1 MSDYQDI
8 TGTRVKYLTSDPTLE
23 SSYEGQIWYNS
34 TTGINKALVGIK
46 AFASGGTVPTRFYY
60 PGAVGGTTDTL
71 GIAGVGPSPQPAHNL
86 CIEYSGFSWS
96 AQPNLN
102 TNRRAPYTFGTSTS
116 CVASGG
122 DYSPASPTLTQ
133 ATEEWN
139 GSSWTS
145 VTNMPNN
152 QGSFGA
158 ASGTLTA
165 GLVYGGY
172 GNPQDTSAK
181 TVSYDGTNW
190 TDLSSPGSDVVTG
203 RNFTR
208 GGGGTQTAAI
218 FSGGN
223 PTTGN
228 TETFDGSSWSEQNNM
243 SLARYG
249 SGFIGT
255 QTSGLYMGGAGA
267 PGRTG
272 VTEDWDGSVWSTTV
286 SMATARNGT
295 IHSKSGNASAAIVA
309 AGYTGTA
316 YPTTT
321 EEYNSN
327 INAITK
333 AAWAS
338 GGNVGTARRALWGC
352 GTQTAGL
359 IFGGYEDP
367 AVSAKTEEY
376 NGSTWSEQ
384 NDLGTPGYHLAG
396 CGTQTAGLAFARGSG
411 TPTMPYTEEYNGTS
425 WSEQN
430 DMGTARYVS
439 CGFGLQTAAVCV
451 GGGPATTTMNDTEEY
466 DGTSWT
472 AGNNFPT
479 TIYGMGGC
487 GTQTAGL
494 TCGGY
499 SPAAPN
505 ANTTITGEYDGTNW
519 TTGGAMVTAIQG
531 NFASGSQTDAV
542 QFGGVNPAPSITADS
557 SIYNG
562 SSWSTTAPM
571 STARNSLAGSGTTG
585 SSAFAASGGTPNKND
600 TEEFTGGTETITAST
615 LTTS

>member
-8 TGTRVKYLTSDPTLE
+8 RGTRVKYLTSDPTLE

-34 TTGINKALVGIK
+34 TTGINKALVKIR
-46 AFASGGTVPTRFYY
+46 AFSSGGTVPTRFYY

-172 GNPQDTSAK
+172 GNPQSTSAK

-190 TDLSSPGSDVVTG
+190 TDLSSPGSDVVNG

-255 QTSGLYMGGAGA
+255 QTSGLYMGGRT
-267 PGRTG
+267 PPRTG
-272 VTEDWDGSVWSTTV
+272 VTEDWDGSVWSTTA

-321 EEYNSN
+321 EEYNAN

-333 AAWAS
+333 AAWSS
-338 GGNVGTARRALWGC
+338 GGALGTSRRYISGCGTKTAIVAFGGFKPGSANETELYNGSSWSEVNNLGTAGYGVGAAGTQTAALAFGGSNDVYESWDGSNWTSSSTLNTTRRMLGSC
-352 GTQTAGL
+352 GTQTAAL
-359 IFGGYEDP
+359 AFGGRPEP
-367 AVSAKTEEY
+367 STSAKTEEW
-376 NGSTWSEQ
+376 NGSSWSNS
-384 NDLGTPGYHLAG
+384 NDLNTAVRNNMGSGI
-396 CGTQTAGLAFARGSG
+396 QTAALNSG
-411 TPTMPYTEEYNGTS
+411 GNRVSDDTLTGATEEYNGTS
-425 WSEQN
+425 WTASPGSMN
-430 DMGTARYVS
+430 TARMAS
-439 CGFGLQTAAVCV
+439 APNTGGLQTAALVY
-451 GGGPATTTMNDTEEY
+451 GGLPPASAVTEQY
-466 DGTSWT
+466 DGTSWSATASMATARGQTGGGGTST
-472 AGNNFPT
+472 AG
-479 TIYGMGGC
+479 IVYGG
-487 GTQTAGL
+487 
-494 TCGGY
+494 
-499 SPAAPN
+499 SPP
-505 ANTTITGEYDGTNW
+505 G
-519 TTGGAMVTAIQG
+519 
-531 NFASGSQTDAV
+531 
-542 QFGGVNPAPSITADS
+542 
-557 SIYNG
+557 
-562 SSWSTTAPM
+562 
-571 STARNSLAGSGTTG
+571 
-585 SSAFAASGGTPNKND
+585 SGGTD
-600 TEEFTGGTETITAST
+600 ATEEFTGGTETVTAST

>member
-8 TGTRVKYLTSDPTLE
+8 RGTRVKYLTSDPTLE

-34 TTGINKALVGIK
+34 TTGINKALVKIR
-46 AFASGGTVPTRFYY
+46 AFSSGGTVPTRFYY

-172 GNPQDTSAK
+172 GNPQSTSAK

-190 TDLSSPGSDVVTG
+190 TDLSSPGSDVVNG

-255 QTSGLYMGGAGA
+255 QTSGLYMGGRT
-267 PGRTG
+267 PPRTG
-272 VTEDWDGSVWSTTV
+272 VTEDWDGSVWSTTA

-321 EEYNSN
+321 EEYNAN

-333 AAWAS
+333 AAWSS
-338 GGNVGTARRALWGC
+338 GGALGTSRRYISGCGTKTAIVAFGGFKPGSANETELYNGSSWSEVNNLGTAGYGVGAAGTQTAALAFGGSNDVYESWDGSNWTSSSTLNTTRRMLGSC
-352 GTQTAGL
+352 GTQTAAL
-359 IFGGYEDP
+359 AFGGRPEP
-367 AVSAKTEEY
+367 STSAKTEEW
-376 NGSTWSEQ
+376 NGSSWSNS
-384 NDLGTPGYHLAG
+384 NDLNTAVRNNMGSGI
-396 CGTQTAGLAFARGSG
+396 QTAALNSGGNTPSNDTLTGS
-411 TPTMPYTEEYNGTS
+411 TEEYNGTS
-425 WSEQN
+425 WTASPGTMN
-430 DMGTARYVS
+430 TARMAS
-439 CGFGLQTAAVCV
+439 APNTGGLQTAALVY
-451 GGGPATTTMNDTEEY
+451 GGLPPASAVTEQY
-466 DGTSWT
+466 DGTSWSATASMATARGQTGGGGTST
-472 AGNNFPT
+472 AG
-479 TIYGMGGC
+479 IVYGG
-487 GTQTAGL
+487 
-494 TCGGY
+494 
-499 SPAAPN
+499 SPP
-505 ANTTITGEYDGTNW
+505 G
-519 TTGGAMVTAIQG
+519 
-531 NFASGSQTDAV
+531 
-542 QFGGVNPAPSITADS
+542 
-557 SIYNG
+557 
-562 SSWSTTAPM
+562 
-571 STARNSLAGSGTTG
+571 
-585 SSAFAASGGTPNKND
+585 SGGTD
-600 TEEFTGGTETITAST
+600 ATEEFTGGTETVTAST

>member
-8 TGTRVKYLTSDPTLE
+8 TGTRVKYLTSDPTLD
-23 SSYEGQIWYNS
+23 STTEGQIWYNS
-34 TTGINKALVGIK
+34 TTGINKALVKIK
-46 AFASGGTVPTRFYY
+46 AFSSGGTVPTTFYY

-165 GLVYGGY
+165 GIVYGGY
-172 GNPQDTSAK
+172 GNPQSTSAK

-190 TDLSSPGSDVVTG
+190 TDLPSPGSDVVTG

-321 EEYNSN
+321 EEYNAN

-333 AAWAS
+333 AAWSS
-338 GGNVGTARRALWGC
+338 GGALGTSRRYISGCGTKTAIVAFGGFKPGSANETELYNGSSWSEVNNLGTAGYGVGAAGTQTAALAFGGSNDVYESWDGSNWTSSPSLNTARRMLGSC
-352 GTQTAGL
+352 GTQTAAL
-359 IFGGYEDP
+359 AFGGRPEP
-367 AVSAKTEEY
+367 SVSAKTEEW
-376 NGSTWSEQ
+376 NGSSWSNS
-384 NDLGTPGYHLAG
+384 NDLNTAVRNNMGSGI
-396 CGTQTAGLAFARGSG
+396 QTAALNSGGNTPSDDTLTGS
-411 TPTMPYTEEYNGTS
+411 TEEYNGTS
-425 WSEQN
+425 WTASPGTMN
-430 DMGTARYVS
+430 TARMAS
-439 CGFGLQTAAVCV
+439 APNTGGLQTAALVY
-451 GGGPATTTMNDTEEY
+451 GGLPPASAVTEQY
-466 DGTSWT
+466 DGTSWSATASMATARGQTGGGGTST
-472 AGNNFPT
+472 AG
-479 TIYGMGGC
+479 IVYGG
-487 GTQTAGL
+487 
-494 TCGGY
+494 
-499 SPAAPN
+499 SPP
-505 ANTTITGEYDGTNW
+505 G
-519 TTGGAMVTAIQG
+519 
-531 NFASGSQTDAV
+531 
-542 QFGGVNPAPSITADS
+542 
-557 SIYNG
+557 
-562 SSWSTTAPM
+562 
-571 STARNSLAGSGTTG
+571 
-585 SSAFAASGGTPNKND
+585 SGGTD
-600 TEEFTGGTETITAST
+600 ATEEFTGGTETVTAST

>member
-8 TGTRVKYLTSDPTLE
+8 RGTRVKYLTSDPTLE

-34 TTGINKALVGIK
+34 TTGINKALVKIR
-46 AFASGGTVPTRFYY
+46 AFSSGGTVPTRFYY

-172 GNPQDTSAK
+172 GNPQSTSAK

-190 TDLSSPGSDVVTG
+190 TDLSSPGSDVVNG

-255 QTSGLYMGGAGA
+255 QTSGLYMGGRT
-267 PGRTG
+267 PPRTG
-272 VTEDWDGSVWSTTV
+272 VTEDWDGSVWSTTA

-321 EEYNSN
+321 EEYNAN

-333 AAWAS
+333 AAWSS
-338 GGNVGTARRALWGC
+338 GGALGTSRRYISGCGTKTAIVAFGGFKPGSANETELYNGSSWSEVNNLGTAGYGVGAAGTQTAALAFGGSNDVYESWDGSNWTSSSALNTTRRMLGSC
-352 GTQTAGL
+352 GTQTAAL
-359 IFGGYEDP
+359 AFGGRPEP
-367 AVSAKTEEY
+367 SSSAKTEEW
-376 NGSTWSEQ
+376 NGSSWSNS
-384 NDLGTPGYHLAG
+384 NDLNTAVRNNMGSGI
-396 CGTQTAGLAFARGSG
+396 QTAALNSGGNTPSNDTLTGS
-411 TPTMPYTEEYNGTS
+411 TEEYNGTS
-425 WSEQN
+425 WTASPGTMN
-430 DMGTARYVS
+430 TARMAS
-439 CGFGLQTAAVCV
+439 APNTGGLQTAALVY
-451 GGGPATTTMNDTEEY
+451 GGLPPASAVTEQY
-466 DGTSWT
+466 DGTSWSATASMATARGQTGGGGTST
-472 AGNNFPT
+472 AG
-479 TIYGMGGC
+479 IVYGG
-487 GTQTAGL
+487 
-494 TCGGY
+494 
-499 SPAAPN
+499 SPP
-505 ANTTITGEYDGTNW
+505 G
-519 TTGGAMVTAIQG
+519 
-531 NFASGSQTDAV
+531 
-542 QFGGVNPAPSITADS
+542 
-557 SIYNG
+557 
-562 SSWSTTAPM
+562 
-571 STARNSLAGSGTTG
+571 
-585 SSAFAASGGTPNKND
+585 SGGTD
-600 TEEFTGGTETITAST
+600 ATEEFTGGTETVTAST